1 MKEELTEQ
9 EKTILTINWLNK
21 KFNLLIKKTTGQ
33 FDLWDAQDDKRI
45 IEFKFRKKYYEEKYI
60 QVDKFYALL
69 MAAEYYKKTAFYI
82 VHDNKSKKG
91 FGYYLYNLSELKNEL
106 INSEVIINKA
116 KYQTEFKNNKKIDK
130 YFYKLNQSNQT
141 NQL

>member
-1 MKEELTEQ
+1 MIEQ
-9 EKTILTINWLNK
+9 QKTILTISWLNK

-45 IEFKFRKKYYEEKYI
+45 IEFKFRNKCYEEKYI

-69 MAAEYYKKTAFYI
+69 MAAEYYNKDAYYI
-82 VHDNKSKKG
+82 VVDNEVRI
-91 FGYYLYNLSELKNEL
+91 FNLTQLKDKL
-106 INSEVIINKA
+106 INSKVVIKQA
-116 KYQTEFKNNKKIDK
+116 PYQTEFKNNKKINK
-130 YFYKLNQSNQT
+130 YFYILNQSNQT